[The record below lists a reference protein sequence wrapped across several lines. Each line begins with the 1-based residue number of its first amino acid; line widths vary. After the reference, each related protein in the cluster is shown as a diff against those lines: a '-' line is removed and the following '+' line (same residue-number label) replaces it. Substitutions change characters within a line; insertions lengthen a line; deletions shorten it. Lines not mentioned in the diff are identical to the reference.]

1 MKRIYKKK
9 PLFERKKAGHF
20 LFALFVLFIAY
31 KILTPPSDELARIDA
46 PDGTRS
52 ARLVRYFYY
61 DNRPSYKVY
70 SREAGKPFWLSV
82 YHLPAYTNV
91 PPEAASPGIEW
102 SSDSSRLDFLMNG
115 TSIWHH
121 IFFSEK

>member
-1 MKRIYKKK
+1 MKRVYKKK
-9 PLFERKKAGHF
+9 PLFDPKKAGQICFTLF
-20 LFALFVLFIAY
+20 LAYIAY
-31 KILTPPSDELARIDA
+31 KILTPPSDELARIDS

-61 DNRPSYKVY
+61 NNRPSYKVF
-70 SREAGKPFWLSV
+70 SRETGKAFWLSQ

-91 PPEAASPGIEW
+91 PPEAAAPGIAW

-121 IFFSEK
+121 VFNEK